1 MRRRQGKSD
10 VKSRG
15 STPELHPILP
25 DLSNGEAGGILG
37 VAVKCVDIERKTN
50 GEGSL
55 LDIY

>member
-1 MRRRQGKSD
+1 MRRRRGKSD

-25 DLSNGEAGGILG
+25 DLSNGGVAGIHG
-37 VAVKCVDIERKTN
+37 VAVKCVDIVRNTR
-50 GEGSL
+50 GESEL